1 MLTWKEYNPS
11 SAWKRRDYIFE
22 LPLKSCFQFA
32 QSFRWVELQKQLY
45 QSYLSVI
52 SGLNRRENIT
62 ENITI
67 RITDSPQ
74 FRQIPRRRYE
84 IQTYRKTTLPGINPR
99 MLNHYRNPHNNHSCA
114 TSVVASSLRIHRI
127 TRITRVNVNIKK
139 KSKKYF
145 LPSQKQNKYVFNK
158 YIWHGRNSDNNKG
171 IFIKKEN
178 IIFI

>member
-11 SAWKRRDYIFE
+11 SAWKRGDYIFE

-52 SGLNRRENIT
+52 SGLNRRKNIT

-74 FRQIPRRRYE
+74 FRQIPRRRRYE
-84 IQTYRKTTLPGINPR
+84 IQTYRKQTLTGINPR
-99 MLNHYRNPHNNHSCA
+99 MLNHYRNPQNNHSCA

-139 KSKKYF
+139 NPKNISCLHK
-145 LPSQKQNKYVFNK
+145 NKTSMY
-158 YIWHGRNSDNNKG
+158 ST
-171 IFIKKEN
+171 N
-178 IIFI
+178 IYDMEEIAITTKVYL

>member
-11 SAWKRRDYIFE
+11 SAWKRGNYIFE

-32 QSFRWVELQKQLY
+32 QSFCWIELQKQLY

-84 IQTYRKTTLPGINPR
+84 IQTYRKKTLTGINPR
-99 MLNHYRNPHNNHSCA
+99 ILNHYRNPQNKHSCA

-139 KSKKYF
+139 SKNISCLHK
-145 LPSQKQNKYVFNK
+145 NKTSMY
-158 YIWHGRNSDNNKG
+158 ST
-171 IFIKKEN
+171 N
-178 IIFI
+178 IYDMEEIAITTKVYL